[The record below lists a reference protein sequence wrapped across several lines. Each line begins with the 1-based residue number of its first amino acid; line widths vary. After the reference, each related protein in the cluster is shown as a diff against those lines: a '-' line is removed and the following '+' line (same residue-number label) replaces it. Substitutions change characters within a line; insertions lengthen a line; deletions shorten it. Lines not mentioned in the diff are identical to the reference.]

1 MFANGGKLIFLE
13 FNDAAKYFAK
23 LFRKKLSKD
32 VLKVVETSTIWDIIW
47 RKISLQSSSEL
58 GESLNSKK
66 VSAVNIQLAASGETK
81 FKLASD
87 LAVATDNWE
96 TFN

>member
-1 MFANGGKLIFLE
+1 MFANGGKLICLE
-13 FNDAAKYFAK
+13 FNDAAK
-23 LFRKKLSKD
+23 LFRKKLTKD
-32 VLKVVETSTIWDIIW
+32 VLKVVETSAIWDIIW

-66 VSAVNIQLAASGETK
+66 ISAVNMQLAASGETK
-81 FKLASD
+81 FKLASE